1 MAWQTPKTDW
11 KAGDVPAASDF
22 NRIEGNTQEVKDEIG
37 SVSGGLDA
45 HLSDYMPHKG
55 FDFDTTMT
63 YDDKGNLIQVDEKE
77 GATLKTRTTLDYDE
91 NGNLETVNVKKY
103 APNGIDVDLEFTD
116 TLTYDIDGNLEK
128 VERTVV

>member
-45 HLSDYMPHKG
+45 HKSDYAPHGGFG
-55 FDFDTTMT
+55 FDTELT
-63 YDDKGNLIQVDEKE
+63 YDIDGNLIQVDEKE
-77 GATLKTRTTLDYDE
+77 GAILKTRTTLDYDE
-91 NGNLETVNVKKY
+91 NGNLEAVNVKKY

-128 VERTVV
+128 VERAVV